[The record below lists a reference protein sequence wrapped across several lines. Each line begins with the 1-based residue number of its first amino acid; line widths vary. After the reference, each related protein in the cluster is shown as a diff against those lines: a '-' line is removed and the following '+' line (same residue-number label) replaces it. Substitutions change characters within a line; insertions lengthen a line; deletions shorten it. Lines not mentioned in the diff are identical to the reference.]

1 MQSCEKSEEGMIAF
15 NIINKLSGYILNFY
29 LVNKTNV
36 RSKSYHFQY
45 ELLQNKFIFLTLKIL
60 EILMFHSKD
69 QIINRQ
75 INGLPHH
82 I

>member
-1 MQSCEKSEEGMIAF
+1 MYAQS
-15 NIINKLSGYILNFY
+15 LSID
-29 LVNKTNV
+29 
-36 RSKSYHFQY
+36 YHFLY
-45 ELLQNKFIFLTLKIL
+45 VLLQDKFISLTLKIL

>member
-1 MQSCEKSEEGMIAF
+1 MVAF
-15 NIINKLSGYILNFY
+15 NIINKLLGYILNFY
-29 LVNKTNV
+29 LINKTHVKQSLSIN
-36 RSKSYHFQY
+36 YHFLY
-45 ELLQNKFIFLTLKIL
+45 VILQHKFIFSTLEIL
-60 EILMFHSKD
+60 EILIFHSKD